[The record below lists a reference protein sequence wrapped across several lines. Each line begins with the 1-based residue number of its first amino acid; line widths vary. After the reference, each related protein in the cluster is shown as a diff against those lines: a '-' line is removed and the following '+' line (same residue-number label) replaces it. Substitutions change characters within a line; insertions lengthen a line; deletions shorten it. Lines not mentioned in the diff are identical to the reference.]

1 MPASTARPKPS
12 RSTAARLRAASR
24 CASRASH
31 ARSSKA
37 DLTPLR
43 ITWLGHSTVLFELD
57 GKRIVTDPVLGRRV
71 AHLWRHS
78 TPVPPLGHLDAVL
91 ISHAHHDHLDV
102 RSLRR
107 LAPGTRI
114 FAPAGSAGLLR
125 KKHLGVVEEVAVG
138 DLLQL
143 GPVTVTAL
151 PARHATKRSPLGQE
165 STAVGFRVEGSSSAV
180 FFGDT
185 DLFEGMSDMSPSDV
199 ALLPVRGWGPTIGAG
214 HMNPER
220 AARAAALLR
229 PRVAIP

>member
-78 TPVPPLGHLDAVL
+78 TPVPPLGHIDAVL

-107 LAPGTRI
+107 LTSGTRI
-114 FAPAGSAGLLR
+114 LAPSGSAGLVR
-125 KKHLGVVEEVAVG
+125 KKHLGSVEEVSVG
-138 DLLQL
+138 DRIQV
-143 GPVTVTAL
+143 GPAAVTVL
-151 PARHATKRSPLGQE
+151 PARHATKRSPVGQE
-165 STAVGFRVEGSSSAV
+165 SDAVGFRVEGSASAV

-185 DLFEGMSDMSPSDV
+185 DLFDGMRELEPSDV
-199 ALLPVRGWGPTIGAG
+199 ALL
-214 HMNPER
+214 
-220 AARAAALLR
+220 
-229 PRVAIP
+229 